1 MAIIKT
7 LNEIQ
12 TRLVAKKDNFNDFGK
27 YKYRSAE
34 TILEN
39 IKPLLD
45 GCAVVLN
52 DELVDIDGR
61 AYIKAT
67 ATLMNDN
74 GEAISASAYAQ
85 QDAHKGMSAEQAM
98 GTCSSYARKYALCG
112 LFAIDDNKDVDSMDN
127 TYRNADTPKTA
138 DKAPKTTRQH
148 SCADCGNPILDAKKT
163 NGDVWKASDLAKYT
177 KIRFGAELCYDCAEK
192 RFKDENK
199 GDNA

>member
-85 QDAHKGMSAEQAM
+85 QDVHKGMSAEQAM

-127 TYRNADTPKTA
+127 TYKGQKNSDKETAPEHICTDCGNPVTDGKRTDGSVWSADEIASYTERRFGTVL
-138 DKAPKTTRQH
+138 
-148 SCADCGNPILDAKKT
+148 CADCGNKRAK
-163 NGDVWKASDLAKYT
+163 
-177 KIRFGAELCYDCAEK
+177 AERK
-192 RFKDENK
+192 SK
-199 GDNA
+199 